1 MDGTAVIAS
10 MIFLCVG
17 ILMVM
22 VFSEPLKVIGM
33 VGIYAVNMMFPS
45 VNIGINLLTAFVTV
59 ILGAPGFAVLIV
71 AGLVL

>member
-1 MDGTAVIAS
+1 
-10 MIFLCVG
+10 
-17 ILMVM
+17 M
-22 VFSEPLKVIGM
+22 VFSEPLKVIGRILLGAVLGM

-45 VNIGINLLTAFVTV
+45 VNIGINLLTAAVTG

>member
-1 MDGTAVIAS
+1 MGA
-10 MIFLCVG
+10 
-17 ILMVM
+17 IL
-22 VFSEPLKVIGM
+22 GM

-45 VNIGINLLTAFVTV
+45 VNIGINLLTASVTG